1 MTISLQGVISRT
13 PDTFCPDAIGRAP
26 ARSAEPVADS
36 DAVVPPARAPKLVT
50 AMAASHTPSS
60 PRKPPTTA
68 GTASK
73 QLDEDTKRLLAA
85 ILDFTSLQR
94 QRETNERPS
103 QLQIGQRMPKHALA
117 ARHTSALLTVA
128 LYGPMTVTQLADRQ
142 RITLKAASLTA
153 VELEQAGMLA
163 RREDPAD
170 RRRTI
175 LTIPKAKEHVI
186 SQGLLTRASHLQRTL
201 DRLTPSER
209 RGLLKGLE
217 ALTEEMARDPN

>member
-1 MTISLQGVISRT
+1 
-13 PDTFCPDAIGRAP
+13 
-26 ARSAEPVADS
+26 
-36 DAVVPPARAPKLVT
+36 
-50 AMAASHTPSS
+50 MAAPQTSTKT
-60 PRKPPTTA
+60 RKQPTRGA
-68 GTASK
+68 AAPG

-85 ILDFTSLQR
+85 ILDFTSLHR
-94 QRETNERPS
+94 QRESGERPS
-103 QLQIGQRMPKHALA
+103 RLQIGGRTQKHALA

-142 RITLKAASLTA
+142 RIKLKAASLTA
-153 VELEQAGMLA
+153 VELEQAGMLV

-175 LTIPKAKEHVI
+175 LTIPNTKRQLI
-186 SQGLLTRASHLQRTL
+186 SQGILSRAGHLQRTL

-209 RGLLKGLE
+209 RGLIKGLE